1 MQPHEAGPTNGRRLS
16 STGRVGAGAERE
28 GLQATCRR
36 QAQVIDA
43 LSEAV
48 SVLHSGAAA
57 LKVVNADLRAAN
69 ERVRNRDGAGAHAS
83 SRKGAREALEA
94 PLGLDAC
101 APAAA
106 RIVVADCLRGRVA
119 ASALTNA
126 QLIMSEL
133 VTNSVCHSAAAAD
146 ATVRVKLTGT
156 MIGLEVEDGGGGG
169 VIAPRSPDLERGGG
183 FGLNIVQALS
193 ERWGLERVVAGG
205 TRVWAQLP
213 RAPLAAPVPAES
225 SDVRGARS
233 SPNGTLTSERAA
245 ATRRREPAE
254 GTP

>member
-1 MQPHEAGPTNGRRLS
+1 MQSHEAGPMNGRRLS
-16 STGRVGAGAERE
+16 STGRVGAGSERE

-36 QAQVIDA
+36 QADVIEA
-43 LSEAV
+43 LCGAV
-48 SVLHSGAAA
+48 SVLRSGAAA
-57 LKVVNADLRAAN
+57 LKAENAALRAAN
-69 ERVRNRDGAGAHAS
+69 ERVRDGAGAHAS
-83 SRKGAREALEA
+83 SRTGARGALEA
-94 PLGLDAC
+94 PLGLDAR

-119 ASALTNA
+119 ASALANA
-126 QLIMSEL
+126 QLVMSEL
-133 VTNSVCHSAAAAD
+133 VTNSVCHSGAAAD
-146 ATVRVKLTGT
+146 GTVRVRLTGT
-156 MIGLEVEDGGGGG
+156 MIGLEVEDRGRGG
-169 VIAPRSPDLERGGG
+169 VIAPRSPDLESGGG

-213 RAPLAAPVPAES
+213 RAPLVAPAPAES
-225 SDVRGARS
+225 SDARGARS
-233 SPNGTLTSERAA
+233 SPNGTLSGGRAA

>member
-16 STGRVGAGAERE
+16 STGRAGAGAERE

-36 QAQVIDA
+36 QAHVIEA
-43 LSEAV
+43 LGGAV
-48 SVLHSGAAA
+48 SLLRSGAAA
-57 LKVVNADLRAAN
+57 LKAENADLRAAN

-83 SRKGAREALEA
+83 SRRTGAREALEA
-94 PLGLDAC
+94 PLGLDAR

-126 QLIMSEL
+126 QLVMSEL

-146 ATVRVKLTGT
+146 ATVRVKLTRT
-156 MIGLEVEDGGGGG
+156 MIRLEVEDRGSGG
-169 VIAPRSPDLERGGG
+169 VIAPRPPDLQRGGG

-193 ERWGLERVVAGG
+193 ERWGLERVAAGG

-213 RAPLAAPVPAES
+213 RAPLAAPVPAQPPTCA
-225 SDVRGARS
+225 ARDRLQ
-233 SPNGTLTSERAA
+233 TER
-245 ATRRREPAE
+245 
-254 GTP
+254 